1 MPKLTN
7 LSRSIEGKVALI
19 TGAGSGMGRATAFV
33 FAEAGAKV
41 VVSDVNEKQI
51 DEVANEIISSKG
63 TCLKQALDVTN
74 QENIN
79 EAVSN
84 TIKKFGQL
92 DILVN
97 NAGISIPTTIDD
109 ENFEESWDKTFDVLL
124 KGQVNLIRAALPF
137 IRKSYCGRIVNIS
150 STEGMGATPRISPY
164 TSAKHGVIGLTRS
177 LAAELGAEGIT
188 VNCICPGPINTAMTA
203 AIPDEDKQIYARRRV
218 PLKRYGEPEEVAHM
232 TLSLCL
238 PAASFVNG
246 AVLPVDGGLSIKLS
260 LIHI

>member
-1 MPKLTN
+1 MTKLTK
-7 LSRSIEGKVALI
+7 LSRSVEGKVALI
-19 TGAGSGMGRATAFV
+19 TGSGSGMGRATSYV

-41 VVSDVNEKQI
+41 VVSDINKKQI
-51 DEVANEIISSKG
+51 EEVSSEINSSNG
-63 TCLKQALDVTN
+63 TCLKQILDVTN
-74 QENIN
+74 QENIKEVIAN
-79 EAVSN
+79 VIEE
-84 TIKKFGQL
+84 FGQL
-92 DILVN
+92 DILIN

-109 ENFEESWDKTFDVLL
+109 ENYEESWDRTFDVLL

-137 IRKSYCGRIVNIS
+137 IRESDCGRIVNIS
-150 STEGMGATPRISPY
+150 STEGLGATPRISPY

-177 LAAELGAEGIT
+177 LAVELGSQGIT

-203 AIPDEDKQIYARRRV
+203 AIPIEDKQIYARRRV

-246 AVLPVDGGLSIKLS
+246 AVLPVDGGLSIKRA
-260 LIHI
+260 

>member
-1 MPKLTN
+1 MTKLTK
-7 LSRSIEGKVALI
+7 LSRSVEGKVALI
-19 TGAGSGMGRATAFV
+19 TGSGSGMGRATSYV

-41 VVSDVNEKQI
+41 VVSDINKKQI
-51 DEVANEIISSKG
+51 EEVSSEINSSNG
-63 TCLKQALDVTN
+63 TCLKQILDVTN

-79 EAVSN
+79 EVIAN
-84 TIKKFGQL
+84 IIKEFGQL
-92 DILVN
+92 DILIN

-109 ENFEESWDKTFDVLL
+109 ENYEESWDRTFNVLL
-124 KGQVNLIRAALPF
+124 KGQVNLIRAALPL
-137 IRKSYCGRIVNIS
+137 IRESDCGRIVNIS
-150 STEGMGATPRISPY
+150 STEGLGATPRISPY

-177 LAAELGAEGIT
+177 LAVELGSQGIT

-203 AIPDEDKQIYARRRV
+203 AIPIEDKQIYARRRV

-246 AVLPVDGGLSIKLS
+246 AVLPVDGGLSIKRA
-260 LIHI
+260 

>member
-1 MPKLTN
+1 MTKLTK
-7 LSRSIEGKVALI
+7 LSRSVEGKVALI
-19 TGAGSGMGRATAFV
+19 TGSGSGMGRATSYV

-41 VVSDVNEKQI
+41 VVSDINEKQI
-51 DEVANEIISSKG
+51 EEVSSEINSSNG
-63 TCLKQALDVTN
+63 TCLKQILDVTN
-74 QENIN
+74 QENIYEVIAN
-79 EAVSN
+79 V
-84 TIKKFGQL
+84 IKEFGQL
-92 DILVN
+92 DILIN

-109 ENFEESWDKTFDVLL
+109 ENYEENWDRTFDVLL

-137 IRKSYCGRIVNIS
+137 IRESDCGRIVNIS
-150 STEGMGATPRISPY
+150 STEGLGATPRISPY

-177 LAAELGAEGIT
+177 LAAELGSQGIT

-203 AIPDEDKQIYARRRV
+203 AIPIEDKQIYARRRV

-246 AVLPVDGGLSIKLS
+246 AVLPVDGGLSIKRA
-260 LIHI
+260 

>member
-1 MPKLTN
+1 MTKLTK
-7 LSRSIEGKVALI
+7 LSRSVEGKVALI
-19 TGAGSGMGRATAFV
+19 TGSGSGMGRATSYV

-41 VVSDVNEKQI
+41 VVSDINKKQI
-51 DEVANEIISSKG
+51 EEVSSEINSSNG
-63 TCLKQALDVTN
+63 TCLKQILDVTN

-79 EAVSN
+79 EVIANV
-84 TIKKFGQL
+84 IKEFGQL
-92 DILVN
+92 DILIN

-109 ENFEESWDKTFDVLL
+109 ENYEESWDRTFNVLL

-137 IRKSYCGRIVNIS
+137 IRESDCGRIVNIS
-150 STEGMGATPRISPY
+150 STEGLGATPRISPY

-177 LAAELGAEGIT
+177 LAVELGSQGIT

-203 AIPDEDKQIYARRRV
+203 AIPIEDKQIYAKRRV

-246 AVLPVDGGLSIKLS
+246 AVLPVDGGLSIKRA
-260 LIHI
+260 

>member
-1 MPKLTN
+1 MTKLTK
-7 LSRSIEGKVALI
+7 LSRSIKGKVALI
-19 TGAGSGMGRATAFV
+19 TGSGSGMGRATSYV

-41 VVSDVNEKQI
+41 VVSDINEKQI
-51 DEVANEIISSKG
+51 EEVSSEINSSNG
-63 TCLKQALDVTN
+63 TCLKQILDVTN

-79 EAVSN
+79 EVIANV
-84 TIKKFGQL
+84 IKEFGQL
-92 DILVN
+92 DILIN

-109 ENFEESWDKTFDVLL
+109 ENYEESWDRTFNVLL

-137 IRKSYCGRIVNIS
+137 IRESDCGRIVNIS
-150 STEGMGATPRISPY
+150 STEGLGATPRISPY

-177 LAAELGAEGIT
+177 LAVELGSQGIT

-203 AIPDEDKQIYARRRV
+203 AIPIEDKQIYARRRV

-246 AVLPVDGGLSIKLS
+246 AVLPVDGGLSIKRA
-260 LIHI
+260 

>member
-1 MPKLTN
+1 MTKLTK
-7 LSRSIEGKVALI
+7 LSRSVEGKVALI
-19 TGAGSGMGRATAFV
+19 TGSGSGMGRATSYV

-41 VVSDVNEKQI
+41 VVSDINKKQI
-51 DEVANEIISSKG
+51 EEVSSEINSSNG
-63 TCLKQALDVTN
+63 TCLKQILDVTN

-79 EAVSN
+79 EAIANV
-84 TIKKFGQL
+84 IEEFGQL
-92 DILVN
+92 DILIN

-109 ENFEESWDKTFDVLL
+109 ENYEESWDRTFNVLL

-137 IRKSYCGRIVNIS
+137 IRESDCGRIVNIS
-150 STEGMGATPRISPY
+150 STEGLGATPRISPY

-177 LAAELGAEGIT
+177 LAVELGSQGIT

-203 AIPDEDKQIYARRRV
+203 AIPIEDKQIYARRRV

-246 AVLPVDGGLSIKLS
+246 AVLPVDGGLSIKRA
-260 LIHI
+260 

>member
-1 MPKLTN
+1 MTKLTK
-7 LSRSIEGKVALI
+7 LSRSVEGKVALI

-51 DEVANEIISSKG
+51 DEVAKEIGSSEV

-74 QENIN
+74 QKNIN
-79 EAVSN
+79 EAVTN
-84 TIKKFGQL
+84 VIKEFGQL
-92 DILVN
+92 DILIN

-109 ENFEESWDKTFDVLL
+109 ENYEESWDKTFDVLL

-137 IRKSYCGRIVNIS
+137 IRKSDCGRIVNIS

-203 AIPDEDKQIYARRRV
+203 AIPEEDKQIYARRRV

-246 AVLPVDGGLSIKLS
+246 AVLPVDGGLSIKRA
-260 LIHI
+260 

>member
-1 MPKLTN
+1 MTKLTN

-19 TGAGSGMGRATAFV
+19 TGSGSGMGRATAFV

-63 TCLKQALDVTN
+63 TCLKQVLDVTN

-84 TIKKFGQL
+84 TIKEFGQL

-246 AVLPVDGGLSIKLS
+246 AVLPVDGGLSIKRA
-260 LIHI
+260 

>member
-1 MPKLTN
+1 MTKLTK
-7 LSRSIEGKVALI
+7 LSRSVEGKVALI
-19 TGAGSGMGRATAFV
+19 TGSGSGMGRATSYV

-41 VVSDVNEKQI
+41 VVSDINEKQI
-51 DEVANEIISSKG
+51 DEVSSEINSSNA
-63 TCLKQALDVTN
+63 TCLKQILDVTN
-74 QENIN
+74 QENIERVVAN
-79 EAVSN
+79 V
-84 TIKKFGQL
+84 IKEFGQL
-92 DILVN
+92 DILIN

-109 ENFEESWDKTFDVLL
+109 ENYEESWDRTFNVLL

-137 IRKSYCGRIVNIS
+137 IRESDCGRIVNIS
-150 STEGMGATPRISPY
+150 STEGLGATPRISPY

-177 LAAELGAEGIT
+177 LAVELGSQGIT

-203 AIPDEDKQIYARRRV
+203 AIPIEDKQIYARRRV

-246 AVLPVDGGLSIKLS
+246 AVLPVDGGLSIKRA
-260 LIHI
+260 

>member
-1 MPKLTN
+1 MTKLTN

-19 TGAGSGMGRATAFV
+19 TGSGSGMGRATAFV

-63 TCLKQALDVTN
+63 TCLKQVLDVTN

-84 TIKKFGQL
+84 TIKEFGQL

-109 ENFEESWDKTFDVLL
+109 ENYEESWDKTFDVLL
-124 KGQVNLIRAALPF
+124 KGQVNLIRAAIPF
-137 IRKSYCGRIVNIS
+137 IRKSACGRIVNIS

-203 AIPDEDKQIYARRRV
+203 AIPEEDKQIYARRRV

-246 AVLPVDGGLSIKLS
+246 AVLPVDGGLSIKRA
-260 LIHI
+260 

>member
-1 MPKLTN
+1 MTKLTK
-7 LSRSIEGKVALI
+7 LSRSVEGKVALI
-19 TGAGSGMGRATAFV
+19 TGSGSGMGRATSYV

-41 VVSDVNEKQI
+41 VVSDINEKQI
-51 DEVANEIISSKG
+51 EEVSSEINSSSG
-63 TCLKQALDVTN
+63 TCLKQILDVTN
-74 QENIN
+74 QENIKVVIAN
-79 EAVSN
+79 VIEE
-84 TIKKFGQL
+84 FGQL
-92 DILVN
+92 DMLIN

-109 ENFEESWDKTFDVLL
+109 ENYEESWDRTFDVLL

-137 IRKSYCGRIVNIS
+137 IRESDCGRIVNIS
-150 STEGMGATPRISPY
+150 STEGLGATPRISPY

-177 LAAELGAEGIT
+177 LAAELGSQGIT

-203 AIPDEDKQIYARRRV
+203 AIPVEDKQIYARRRV

-246 AVLPVDGGLSIKLS
+246 AVLPVDGGLSIKRA
-260 LIHI
+260 

>member
-1 MPKLTN
+1 MTKLTK
-7 LSRSIEGKVALI
+7 LSRSVEGKVALI

-51 DEVANEIISSKG
+51 DEVAKEIGSSEV

-74 QENIN
+74 QKNIN
-79 EAVSN
+79 EAVTN
-84 TIKKFGQL
+84 VIKEFGQL
-92 DILVN
+92 DILIN

-109 ENFEESWDKTFDVLL
+109 ENYEESWDKTFDVLL

-137 IRKSYCGRIVNIS
+137 IRKSDCGRIVNIS

-203 AIPDEDKQIYARRRV
+203 AIPKEDKQIYARRRV

-246 AVLPVDGGLSIKLS
+246 AVLPVDGGLSIKRA
-260 LIHI
+260 

>member
-1 MPKLTN
+1 MTKLTK
-7 LSRSIEGKVALI
+7 LSRSVEGKVALI
-19 TGAGSGMGRATAFV
+19 TGSGSGMGRATSYV

-41 VVSDVNEKQI
+41 VVSDINEKQI
-51 DEVANEIISSKG
+51 EEVSSEINSSSG
-63 TCLKQALDVTN
+63 TCLKQILDVTN
-74 QENIN
+74 QENIKEVIAN
-79 EAVSN
+79 VIEE
-84 TIKKFGQL
+84 FGQL
-92 DILVN
+92 DILIN

-109 ENFEESWDKTFDVLL
+109 ENYEESWDRTFDVLL

-137 IRKSYCGRIVNIS
+137 IRESDCGRIVNIS
-150 STEGMGATPRISPY
+150 STEGLGATPRISPY

-177 LAAELGAEGIT
+177 LAVELGSQGIT

-203 AIPDEDKQIYARRRV
+203 AIPIEDKQIYARRRV

-246 AVLPVDGGLSIKLS
+246 AVLPVDGGLSIKRA
-260 LIHI
+260 

>member
-1 MPKLTN
+1 MTKLTK
-7 LSRSIEGKVALI
+7 LSRSVEGKVALI
-19 TGAGSGMGRATAFV
+19 TGSGSGMGRATSYV

-41 VVSDVNEKQI
+41 VVSDINERQI
-51 DEVANEIISSKG
+51 EEVSSEINSSNG
-63 TCLKQALDVTN
+63 TCLKQILDVTN

-79 EAVSN
+79 EVIANV
-84 TIKKFGQL
+84 IEEFGQL
-92 DILVN
+92 DILIN

-109 ENFEESWDKTFDVLL
+109 ENYEASWDRTFDVLL

-137 IRKSYCGRIVNIS
+137 IRESDCGRIVNIS
-150 STEGMGATPRISPY
+150 STEGLGATPRISPY

-177 LAAELGAEGIT
+177 LAAELGSQGIT

-203 AIPDEDKQIYARRRV
+203 AIPIEDKQIYARRRV

-246 AVLPVDGGLSIKLS
+246 AVLPVDGGLSIKRA
-260 LIHI
+260 

>member
-1 MPKLTN
+1 MAKLTK
-7 LSRSIEGKVALI
+7 LSRSVEGKVALI

-51 DEVANEIISSKG
+51 DEVAKEIGSSEV
-63 TCLKQALDVTN
+63 TCLKQVLDVTN
-74 QENIN
+74 QNNIN
-79 EAVSN
+79 EAVTN
-84 TIKKFGQL
+84 VIKEFGQL
-92 DILVN
+92 DILIN

-109 ENFEESWDKTFDVLL
+109 ENYEESWDKTFDVLL

-137 IRKSYCGRIVNIS
+137 IRKSDCGRIVNIS

-203 AIPDEDKQIYARRRV
+203 AIPKEDKQIYARRRV

-246 AVLPVDGGLSIKLS
+246 AVLPVDGGLSIKRA
-260 LIHI
+260 

>member
-1 MPKLTN
+1 MTKLTK
-7 LSRSIEGKVALI
+7 LSRSVEGKVALI
-19 TGAGSGMGRATAFV
+19 TGSGSGMGRATSYV

-41 VVSDVNEKQI
+41 VVSDINEKQI
-51 DEVANEIISSKG
+51 EEVSSEINSSSG
-63 TCLKQALDVTN
+63 TCLKQILDVTN

-79 EAVSN
+79 EVIANV
-84 TIKKFGQL
+84 IKEFGQL
-92 DILVN
+92 DILIN

-109 ENFEESWDKTFDVLL
+109 ENYEENWDRTFDVLL

-137 IRKSYCGRIVNIS
+137 IRESDCGRIVNIS
-150 STEGMGATPRISPY
+150 STEGLGATPRISPY

-177 LAAELGAEGIT
+177 LAAELGSQGIT

-203 AIPDEDKQIYARRRV
+203 AIPIEDKQIYARRRV

-246 AVLPVDGGLSIKLS
+246 AVLPVDGGLSIKRA
-260 LIHI
+260 

>member
-1 MPKLTN
+1 
-7 LSRSIEGKVALI
+7 
-19 TGAGSGMGRATAFV
+19 MGRATSYV

-41 VVSDVNEKQI
+41 VVSDINEKQI
-51 DEVANEIISSKG
+51 EEVSSEINSSSG
-63 TCLKQALDVTN
+63 TCLKQILDVTN
-74 QENIN
+74 QENIK
-79 EAVSN
+79 EAIANV
-84 TIKKFGQL
+84 IEEFGQL
-92 DILVN
+92 DILIN

-109 ENFEESWDKTFDVLL
+109 ENYEESWDRTFDVLL

-137 IRKSYCGRIVNIS
+137 IRESDCGRIVNIS
-150 STEGMGATPRISPY
+150 STEGLGATPRISPY

-177 LAAELGAEGIT
+177 LAVELGSQGIT

-203 AIPDEDKQIYARRRV
+203 AIPIEDKQIYARRRV

-246 AVLPVDGGLSIKLS
+246 AVLPVDGGLSIKRA
-260 LIHI
+260 

>member
-1 MPKLTN
+1 MTKLTK
-7 LSRSIEGKVALI
+7 LSRSVKDKVALI
-19 TGAGSGMGRATAFV
+19 TGSGSGMGRATAYV

-41 VVSDVNEKQI
+41 IASDINEEQI
-51 DEVANEIISSKG
+51 DEVASDINSSNG
-63 TCLKQALDVTN
+63 SCLKQVLDVTN
-74 QENIN
+74 KKNIS
-79 EAVSN
+79 EVISN
-84 TIKKFGQL
+84 VIKEFGQL
-92 DILVN
+92 DMIVN

-109 ENFEESWDKTFDVLL
+109 ENYEESWDQTFDVLL

-137 IRKSYCGRIVNIS
+137 IRESDCGRIVNIS
-150 STEGMGATPRISPY
+150 STEGLGATPRISPY

-177 LAAELGAEGIT
+177 LAAELGSQGIT

-203 AIPDEDKQIYARRRV
+203 AIPIEDKQIYARRRV

-246 AVLPVDGGLSIKLS
+246 AVLPVDGGLSIKRA
-260 LIHI
+260 

>member
-1 MPKLTN
+1 MTKLTK
-7 LSRSIEGKVALI
+7 LSRSVEGKVALI
-19 TGAGSGMGRATAFV
+19 TGSGSGMGRATSYV

-41 VVSDVNEKQI
+41 VVSDINEKQI
-51 DEVANEIISSKG
+51 EEVSSEINSSSG
-63 TCLKQALDVTN
+63 TCLKQILDVTN
-74 QENIN
+74 QENIKEVIAN
-79 EAVSN
+79 V
-84 TIKKFGQL
+84 IKEFGQL
-92 DILVN
+92 DILIN

-109 ENFEESWDKTFDVLL
+109 ENYEESWDRTFDVLL

-137 IRKSYCGRIVNIS
+137 IRESDCGRIVNIS
-150 STEGMGATPRISPY
+150 STEGLGATPRISPY

-177 LAAELGAEGIT
+177 LAAELGSQGIT

-203 AIPDEDKQIYARRRV
+203 AIPIEDKQIYARRRV

-246 AVLPVDGGLSIKLS
+246 AVLPVDGGLSIKRA
-260 LIHI
+260 

>member
-1 MPKLTN
+1 MTKLTN

-19 TGAGSGMGRATAFV
+19 TGSGSGMGRATAFV

-63 TCLKQALDVTN
+63 ICLKQALDVTN

-84 TIKKFGQL
+84 TIKEFGQL

-203 AIPDEDKQIYARRRV
+203 AIPEEDKQIYARRRV

-246 AVLPVDGGLSIKLS
+246 AVLPVDGGLSIKRA
-260 LIHI
+260 

>member
-1 MPKLTN
+1 MAKLTK
-7 LSRSIEGKVALI
+7 LSRSVEGKVALI

-41 VVSDVNEKQI
+41 VVSDINKKQI
-51 DEVANEIISSKG
+51 DEVAKEIGSSEG
-63 TCLKQALDVTN
+63 TCLKQVLDVTN

-79 EAVSN
+79 EGITNV
-84 TIKKFGQL
+84 IKEFGQL

-109 ENFEESWDKTFDVLL
+109 ENYEESWDKTFDVLL

-137 IRKSYCGRIVNIS
+137 IRKSDCARIVNIS

-164 TSAKHGVIGLTRS
+164 TSAQHGVIGLTRS
-177 LAAELGAEGIT
+177 LAAELGSQGIT

-203 AIPDEDKQIYARRRV
+203 AIPTEDKQIYARRRV

-246 AVLPVDGGLSIKLS
+246 AVLPVDGGLSIKRA
-260 LIHI
+260 

>member
-1 MPKLTN
+1 MTKLTK
-7 LSRSIEGKVALI
+7 LSRSVEGKVALI
-19 TGAGSGMGRATAFV
+19 TGSGSGMGRATSYV

-41 VVSDVNEKQI
+41 VVSDINEKQI
-51 DEVANEIISSKG
+51 EEVSSEINSSSG
-63 TCLKQALDVTN
+63 TCLKQILDVTN
-74 QENIN
+74 QENIKVVIAN
-79 EAVSN
+79 VIEE
-84 TIKKFGQL
+84 FGQL
-92 DILVN
+92 DMLIN

-109 ENFEESWDKTFDVLL
+109 ENYEESWDRTFDVLL

-137 IRKSYCGRIVNIS
+137 IRESDCGRIVNIS
-150 STEGMGATPRISPY
+150 STEGLGATPRISPY

-177 LAAELGAEGIT
+177 LAAELGSQGIT

-203 AIPDEDKQIYARRRV
+203 AIPIEDKQIYARRRV

-246 AVLPVDGGLSIKLS
+246 AVLPVDGGLSIKRA
-260 LIHI
+260 

>member
-1 MPKLTN
+1 MAKLTK
-7 LSRSIEGKVALI
+7 LSRSVEGKVALI

-41 VVSDVNEKQI
+41 VVSDINEKQI
-51 DEVANEIISSKG
+51 DEVTREIGSSEG

-79 EAVSN
+79 DAVTN
-84 TIKKFGQL
+84 VIKEFGQL

-109 ENFEESWDKTFDVLL
+109 ENYEESWDKTFNVLL

-137 IRKSYCGRIVNIS
+137 IRKSNCGRIVNIS

-177 LAAELGAEGIT
+177 LAAELGSQGIT

-203 AIPDEDKQIYARRRV
+203 AIPVEDKQIYARRRV

-246 AVLPVDGGLSIKLS
+246 AVLPVDGGLSIKRA
-260 LIHI
+260 

>member
-1 MPKLTN
+1 MAKLTK
-7 LSRSIEGKVALI
+7 LSRSVEGKVALI
-19 TGAGSGMGRATAFV
+19 TGAGNGMGRATAFV

-41 VVSDVNEKQI
+41 VVSDINEKQI
-51 DEVANEIISSKG
+51 DEVAKEIGSSEG
-63 TCLKQALDVTN
+63 TCLKQVLDVTN

-79 EAVSN
+79 EGITNV
-84 TIKKFGQL
+84 IKEFGQL

-109 ENFEESWDKTFDVLL
+109 ENYEESWDKTFDVLL

-137 IRKSYCGRIVNIS
+137 IRESDCARIVNIS

-177 LAAELGAEGIT
+177 LAAELGSQGIT

-203 AIPDEDKQIYARRRV
+203 AIPEEDKQIYARRRV

-246 AVLPVDGGLSIKLS
+246 AVLPVDGGLSIKRA
-260 LIHI
+260 

>member
-1 MPKLTN
+1 MTKLTK
-7 LSRSIEGKVALI
+7 LSRSVEGKVALI
-19 TGAGSGMGRATAFV
+19 TGSGSGMGRATSYV

-41 VVSDVNEKQI
+41 VVSDINEKQI
-51 DEVANEIISSKG
+51 DEVSSEINSSNG
-63 TCLKQALDVTN
+63 TCLKQILDVTN

-79 EAVSN
+79 EVIANV
-84 TIKKFGQL
+84 IKEFGQL
-92 DILVN
+92 DILIN

-109 ENFEESWDKTFDVLL
+109 ENYEESWDRTFDVLL

-137 IRKSYCGRIVNIS
+137 IRESDCGRIVNIS
-150 STEGMGATPRISPY
+150 STEGLGATPRISPY

-177 LAAELGAEGIT
+177 LAAELGSQGIT

-203 AIPDEDKQIYARRRV
+203 AIPIEDKQIYARRRV

-246 AVLPVDGGLSIKLS
+246 AVLPVDGGLSIKRA
-260 LIHI
+260 

>member
-1 MPKLTN
+1 MTKLTK
-7 LSRSIEGKVALI
+7 LSRSVEGKVALI
-19 TGAGSGMGRATAFV
+19 TGSGSGMGRATSYV

-41 VVSDVNEKQI
+41 VVSDINEKQI
-51 DEVANEIISSKG
+51 EEVSSEINSSSG
-63 TCLKQALDVTN
+63 TCLKQILDVTN

-79 EAVSN
+79 EVIANV
-84 TIKKFGQL
+84 IKEFGQL
-92 DILVN
+92 DILIN

-109 ENFEESWDKTFDVLL
+109 ENYEESWDRTFNVLL

-137 IRKSYCGRIVNIS
+137 IRESNCGRIVNIS
-150 STEGMGATPRISPY
+150 STEGLGATPRISPY

-177 LAAELGAEGIT
+177 LAVELGSQGIT

-203 AIPDEDKQIYARRRV
+203 AIPIEDKQIYARRRV

-246 AVLPVDGGLSIKLS
+246 AVLPVDGGLSIKRA
-260 LIHI
+260 

>member
-1 MPKLTN
+1 MAKLTK
-7 LSRSIEGKVALI
+7 LSRSVEGKVALI

-41 VVSDVNEKQI
+41 VVSDINENQI
-51 DEVANEIISSKG
+51 DEVAKEIDSSEG
-63 TCLKQALDVTN
+63 ACLKQVLDVTN

-79 EAVSN
+79 EAVTN
-84 TIKKFGQL
+84 VIKEFGQL
-92 DILVN
+92 DMLVN

-109 ENFEESWDKTFDVLL
+109 ENYEESWDKTFDVLL

-137 IRKSYCGRIVNIS
+137 IRKSDCARIVNIS

-177 LAAELGAEGIT
+177 LAAELGSQGIT

-203 AIPDEDKQIYARRRV
+203 AIPTEDKQIYARRRG

-246 AVLPVDGGLSIKLS
+246 AVLPVDGGLSIKRA
-260 LIHI
+260 

>member
-1 MPKLTN
+1 MAKLTK
-7 LSRSIEGKVALI
+7 LSRSVEGKVALI

-41 VVSDVNEKQI
+41 VVSDINENQI
-51 DEVANEIISSKG
+51 NEVAKEIDSSEG
-63 TCLKQALDVTN
+63 ACLKQVLDVTN

-79 EAVSN
+79 EAITN
-84 TIKKFGQL
+84 IIKGFGQL

-109 ENFEESWDKTFDVLL
+109 ENYEESWDKTFDVLL
-124 KGQVNLIRAALPF
+124 KGQVNLIRAALPL
-137 IRKSYCGRIVNIS
+137 IRQSDCGRIVNIS

-177 LAAELGAEGIT
+177 LAAELGSQGIT

-203 AIPDEDKQIYARRRV
+203 AIPTEDKQIYARRRV

-246 AVLPVDGGLSIKLS
+246 AVLPVDGGLSIKRA
-260 LIHI
+260 

>member
-1 MPKLTN
+1 MTKLTK
-7 LSRSIEGKVALI
+7 LSRSVEGKVALI
-19 TGAGSGMGRATAFV
+19 TGSGSGMGRATSYV
-33 FAEAGAKV
+33 FSEAGAKV
-41 VVSDVNEKQI
+41 VVSDINQKQI
-51 DEVANEIISSKG
+51 EEVSSEINSSNG
-63 TCLKQALDVTN
+63 TCLKQILDVTN

-79 EAVSN
+79 EVIANV
-84 TIKKFGQL
+84 IKEFGQL
-92 DILVN
+92 DILIN

-109 ENFEESWDKTFDVLL
+109 ENYEESWDRTFDVLL

-137 IRKSYCGRIVNIS
+137 IRESDCGRIVNIS
-150 STEGMGATPRISPY
+150 STEGLGATPRISPY

-177 LAAELGAEGIT
+177 LAVELGSQGIT

-203 AIPDEDKQIYARRRV
+203 AIPIEDKQIYARRRV

-246 AVLPVDGGLSIKLS
+246 AVLPVDGGLSIKRA
-260 LIHI
+260 

>member
-1 MPKLTN
+1 MTKLTK
-7 LSRSIEGKVALI
+7 LSRSVEGKVALI
-19 TGAGSGMGRATAFV
+19 TGSGSGMGRATSFV

-41 VVSDVNEKQI
+41 VVSDINEKQI
-51 DEVANEIISSKG
+51 EEVSSEINSSSG
-63 TCLKQALDVTN
+63 TCLKQILDVTN
-74 QENIN
+74 QENIKEVIAN
-79 EAVSN
+79 IIEE
-84 TIKKFGQL
+84 FGRL
-92 DILVN
+92 DILIN

-109 ENFEESWDKTFDVLL
+109 ENYEESWDRTFDVLL

-137 IRKSYCGRIVNIS
+137 IRESDCGRIVNIS
-150 STEGMGATPRISPY
+150 STEGLGATPRISPY

-177 LAAELGAEGIT
+177 LAAELGSQGIT

-203 AIPDEDKQIYARRRV
+203 AIPIEDKQIYARRRV

-246 AVLPVDGGLSIKLS
+246 AVLPVDGGLSIKRA
-260 LIHI
+260 

>member
-1 MPKLTN
+1 MTKLTK
-7 LSRSIEGKVALI
+7 LSRSVEGKVALI

-51 DEVANEIISSKG
+51 DEVAKEIGSSEV
-63 TCLKQALDVTN
+63 TCLKQVLDVTN
-74 QENIN
+74 QNNIN
-79 EAVSN
+79 EAVTN
-84 TIKKFGQL
+84 VIKEFGQL
-92 DILVN
+92 DILIN

-109 ENFEESWDKTFDVLL
+109 ENYEENWDKTFDVLL

-137 IRKSYCGRIVNIS
+137 IRKSDCGRIVNIS

-203 AIPDEDKQIYARRRV
+203 AIPKEDKQIYARRRV

-246 AVLPVDGGLSIKLS
+246 AVLPVDGGLSIKRA
-260 LIHI
+260 

>member
-1 MPKLTN
+1 MTKLTK
-7 LSRSIEGKVALI
+7 LSRSVEGKVALI
-19 TGAGSGMGRATAFV
+19 TGSGSGMGRATSYV

-41 VVSDVNEKQI
+41 VVSDINQKQI
-51 DEVANEIISSKG
+51 EEVSSEINSSNG
-63 TCLKQALDVTN
+63 TCLKQILDVTN

-79 EAVSN
+79 EVIATV
-84 TIKKFGQL
+84 IKEFGQL
-92 DILVN
+92 DILIN

-109 ENFEESWDKTFDVLL
+109 ENYEESWDRTFNVLL

-137 IRKSYCGRIVNIS
+137 IRESDCGRIVNIS
-150 STEGMGATPRISPY
+150 STEGLGATPRISPY

-177 LAAELGAEGIT
+177 LAVELGSQGIT

-203 AIPDEDKQIYARRRV
+203 AIPIEDKQIYARRRV

-246 AVLPVDGGLSIKLS
+246 AVLPVDGGLSIKRA
-260 LIHI
+260 

>member
-1 MPKLTN
+1 MAKLTK
-7 LSRSIEGKVALI
+7 LSRSVEGKVALI

-41 VVSDVNEKQI
+41 VVSDINEKQI
-51 DEVANEIISSKG
+51 AEVAKEIDSSEG
-63 TCLKQALDVTN
+63 ACLKQVLDVTN

-79 EAVSN
+79 EAVTN
-84 TIKKFGQL
+84 VIKEFGQL
-92 DILVN
+92 DMLVN

-109 ENFEESWDKTFDVLL
+109 ENYEESWDKTFDVLL

-137 IRKSYCGRIVNIS
+137 IRKSECARIVNIS

-177 LAAELGAEGIT
+177 LAAELGSQGIT

-203 AIPDEDKQIYARRRV
+203 AIPTEDKQIYARRRV

-246 AVLPVDGGLSIKLS
+246 AVLPVDGGLSIKRA
-260 LIHI
+260 

>member
-1 MPKLTN
+1 MAKLTN

-19 TGAGSGMGRATAFV
+19 TGSGGGMGRATAFV

-84 TIKKFGQL
+84 TIKEFGQL

-177 LAAELGAEGIT
+177 LAVELGAEGIT

-203 AIPDEDKQIYARRRV
+203 AIPEEDKQIYARRRV

-246 AVLPVDGGLSIKLS
+246 AVLPVDGGLSIKRA
-260 LIHI
+260 

>member
-1 MPKLTN
+1 MTKLTK
-7 LSRSIEGKVALI
+7 LSRSVEGKVALI
-19 TGAGSGMGRATAFV
+19 TGSGSGMGRATSYV

-41 VVSDVNEKQI
+41 VVSDINEKQI
-51 DEVANEIISSKG
+51 EEVSSEINSSSG
-63 TCLKQALDVTN
+63 TCLKQILDVTN

-79 EAVSN
+79 EVIANV
-84 TIKKFGQL
+84 IKEFGQL
-92 DILVN
+92 DILIN

-109 ENFEESWDKTFDVLL
+109 ENYEESWDRTFDVLL

-137 IRKSYCGRIVNIS
+137 IRESDCGRIVNIS
-150 STEGMGATPRISPY
+150 STEGLGATPRISPY

-177 LAAELGAEGIT
+177 LAVELGSQGIT

-203 AIPDEDKQIYARRRV
+203 AIPVEDKQIYARRRV

-246 AVLPVDGGLSIKLS
+246 AVLPVDGGLSIKRA
-260 LIHI
+260 